1 MARVE
6 GRVVARSQITL
17 RGGELLGI
25 FKWGNE
31 VCFCF
36 CNDRTAKN
44 LGELL
49 ICPSYY
55 MPGENTHSFRNVHF
69 YAISEQLLGVRHSY
83 TVSLSREWMPNE
95 TK

>member
-1 MARVE
+1 MF
-6 GRVVARSQITL
+6 
-17 RGGELLGI
+17 LLLQY
-25 FKWGNE
+25 
-31 VCFCF
+31 
-36 CNDRTAKN
+36 DRTAKN

-69 YAISEQLLGVRHSY
+69 YAISEQLLGVRHC
-83 TVSLSREWMPNE
+83 VPKQGVDAKQE